1 MLIGTVY
8 CLTGSDI
15 MQIII
20 DISVPT
26 DHVVVYTKCIFHY
39 SNALQMK
46 GSEQQAALV
55 YFALV
60 REKREKRNFWQLKE
74 YLNCSCTIEHDML
87 EKII

>member
-20 DISVPT
+20 DIIVAT

-39 SNALQMK
+39 SNALHLK
-46 GSEQQAALV
+46 VSEQQGALV
-55 YFALV
+55 HFLLHVV
-60 REKREKRNFWQLKE
+60 REKHKNVIFGNKM
-74 YLNCSCTIEHDML
+74 CGFSCTNVQSIL
-87 EKII
+87 ESI

>member
-26 DHVVVYTKCIFHY
+26 DHVVVYAKCIFHY
-39 SNALQMK
+39 SNALQLK
-46 GSEQQAALV
+46 VSEQHGTLV
-55 YFALV
+55 IFIIHSVV
-60 REKREKRNFWQLKE
+60 RENAKKVIFGN
-74 YLNCSCTIEHDML
+74 
-87 EKII
+87 